1 MKIVHSTAET
11 PASLLESAAAQ
22 PGTKSLRAYSQIRAD
37 ILSCKRLPGTK
48 LNIAALAADLDVSL
62 GAVREALSMLQSEA
76 LVVSEPQRGYTVS
89 PVSPKELTDITEA
102 RIAIETLCL
111 RTSIER
117 GDLAWES
124 RLVASWHRLS
134 RLSQTEAGKDQ
145 HLSEVWSQ
153 AHAEF
158 HAELVSACGNDWL
171 LRMRAALYEQSER
184 YRRMSVSVPL
194 QMETRDVP
202 AEHKA
207 IFDAVMDRDIDRAVA
222 ALENH
227 LRKTASIVHS
237 AVALK
242 P

>member
-1 MKIVHSTAET
+1 MKIIHSPTEATPVLPDSPSTA
-11 PASLLESAAAQ
+11 S
-22 PGTKSLRAYSQIRAD
+22 GTKSHRAYSQIRAD
-37 ILSCKRLPGTK
+37 ILSCRLTPGTK
-48 LNIAALAADLDVSL
+48 LNIAGLAADLDVSL
-62 GAVREALSMLQSEA
+62 GAVREALSMLHSEA

-89 PVSPKELTDITEA
+89 PVSPKELADITEA

-111 RTSIER
+111 RTSVER

-145 HLSEVWSQ
+145 HLSDVWSA
-153 AHAEF
+153 AHADF

-171 LRMRAALYEQSER
+171 LRMRAMLYEQSER
-184 YRRMSVSVPL
+184 YRRMSVSMP
-194 QMETRDVP
+194 QQTGSRDVP

-207 IFDAVMDRDIDRAVA
+207 IFDAVMNRDVERAVV

-227 LRKTASIVHS
+227 LRKTATIVRS
-237 AVALK
+237 SVAL
-242 P
+242 